1 MKTNPNKCDNASCDN
16 EMSIG
21 VNNYNRT
28 NNKCEKLIVTKIV
41 HNL

>member
-1 MKTNPNKCDNASCDN
+1 MKANPNKRYLIASCNN

-28 NNKCEKLIVTKIV
+28 GNEYEKRY
-41 HNL
+41 